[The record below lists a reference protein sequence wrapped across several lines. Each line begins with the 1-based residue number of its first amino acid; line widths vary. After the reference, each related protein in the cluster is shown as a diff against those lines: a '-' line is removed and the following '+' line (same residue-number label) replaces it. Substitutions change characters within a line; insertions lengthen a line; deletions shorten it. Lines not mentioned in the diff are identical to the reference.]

1 MTKREMFVAI
11 ANVAE
16 VAANA
21 EMVDFLNHQIELLD
35 SRKSSTSK
43 TPTKTQKEN
52 ASIKATILDV
62 LSEAGRAMTITEML
76 QDDRL
81 SAYSNQKMSA
91 LLRQLGEDGTKE
103 VRKFKDKKVTLFEI
117 AESDDDAQFLDNEVT
132 V

>member
-62 LSEAGRAMTITEML
+62 LSEAGHAMTITEML
-76 QDDRL
+76 QDERL
-81 SAYSNQKMSA
+81 NAYSNQKMSA